1 MGKVTGTI
9 LILMGFLIVFV
20 SPGSGGN
27 RAMVTVT
34 AFVRPFLSQSVLYQK
49 GAIQI
54 TKEDLANGYVDVPIG
69 TVLEVRSNDRS
80 GYFLSFEGV
89 ADFFKEIWVVEG
101 QRTIVLS
108 SNGGL
113 IRQEAS
119 PVGLEVK
126 TLAYRIFLKE
136 KIQPG
141 LYPWPL
147 TVRASLL

>member
-1 MGKVTGTI
+1 MGKVTVTT
-9 LILMGFLIVFV
+9 LILMGVLILFA
-20 SPGSGGN
+20 SPCAGGN

-34 AFVRPFLSQSVLYQK
+34 AFVRPLLSQSVLYQV

-54 TKEDLANGYVDVPIG
+54 TEEDLRKGYVDVPLG

-89 ADFFKEIWVVEG
+89 ADFYREIWVIEG

-113 IRQEAS
+113 IRQESS
-119 PVGLEVK
+119 PVGPEVK

-147 TVRASLL
+147 TVRASLF